1 MLFLVYLHSLNI
13 LFQAWDNLLLPVGV
27 SHWFP
32 SSVRF
37 DEHAILIGDRVF
49 KTHDRTIFDHFI
61 LLELLLPSLSN
72 HFEFFI
78 ANLFVFCEG
87 DSRARASGFN
97 NRAIRPAAKV
107 TIMLRP
113 TNSC

>member
-78 ANLFVFCEG
+78 ANYLSF
-87 DSRARASGFN
+87 ARVILGHGLRGLITERSGQ
-97 NRAIRPAAKV
+97 RRK
-107 TIMLRP
+107 
-113 TNSC
+113 